1 MSWHGLR
8 VVPET
13 AIPWKIFNDAE
24 FEVIFA
30 TENGKQPSC
39 DDKMLSGVT
48 GALLGATRKAK
59 DAYQSLIKTSSF
71 QSPLAWTDASFDL
84 NRFDL
89 VFLPGG
95 HEKSVR
101 QVIDSSKVHQ
111 LIASYFPKTKKPSN
125 KSIAAICHG
134 VQVLASSS
142 QEDGKSVIHD
152 AETTA
157 LPTTFEE
164 SIFQSTRIFLGDYYK
179 TYGAGSP
186 SVQRVV
192 TSKLDDP
199 SQFKCSL
206 GPTP

>member
-1 MSWHGLR
+1 
-8 VVPET
+8 
-13 AIPWKIFNDAE
+13 
-24 FEVIFA
+24 
-30 TENGKQPSC
+30 
-39 DDKMLSGVT
+39 MLSGVT